1 MIYDPISTVPRWL
14 GIILTLPFLIMELA
28 QVKFMIIKKSFI
40 AILYDPFSGEE
51 ICPACDLTGQVNTQ
65 VSTLDLAFYPE
76 ERGVY
81 NFESST
87 GPTVPFS
94 RGVNPDGRLLDPE
107 TRWGGLMRG
116 IDNTNFEAANV
127 EYIEFWL

>member
-1 MIYDPISTVPRWL
+1 M
-14 GIILTLPFLIMELA
+14 
-28 QVKFMIIKKSFI
+28 
-40 AILYDPFSGEE
+40 
-51 ICPACDLTGQVNTQ
+51 
-65 VSTLDLAFYPE
+65 
-76 ERGVY
+76 Y

-87 GPTVPFS
+87 DPPDSFS

-127 EYIEFWL
+127 EYIEFWLWTPLSMTIRGMEAISILILGISASDVLKDSRMLYEHGLSDNNLDVDSDWGKVPRTPPIVNSLTIMQTSDQNRT

>member
-1 MIYDPISTVPRWL
+1 M
-14 GIILTLPFLIMELA
+14 
-28 QVKFMIIKKSFI
+28 
-40 AILYDPFSGEE
+40 
-51 ICPACDLTGQVNTQ
+51 
-65 VSTLDLAFYPE
+65 
-76 ERGVY
+76 Y

-127 EYIEFWL
+127 EYIEFWLLDPLSMTIRGMEAISILISGISAKMCSRTRVCSTNMG